1 MKNKTLKY
9 VAKSSEPFLLNKM
22 KSEKANGF
30 FKKGTFSN
38 ELIWGSYSYVSSH
51 LTKTKQKSSS
61 LKTAVLHTKHGV
73 TKQNQI
79 KCLNI

>member
-51 LTKTKQKSSS
+51 LTKTKQKKFHKG
-61 LKTAVLHTKHGV
+61 LYMFGMVRRDARVF
-73 TKQNQI
+73 I
-79 KCLNI
+79 KNNPIH